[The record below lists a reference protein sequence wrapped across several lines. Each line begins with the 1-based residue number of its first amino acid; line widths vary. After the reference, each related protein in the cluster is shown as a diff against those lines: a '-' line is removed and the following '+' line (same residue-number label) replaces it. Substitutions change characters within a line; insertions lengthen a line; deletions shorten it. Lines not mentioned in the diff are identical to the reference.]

1 MKFFIKDINRTV
13 DLNETLVDKYL
24 EVDDEL
30 TGGSFTIAILSKYGH
45 VPTKD
50 EISDEALSELCND
63 ILLGDLKALAL
74 IPKAINYVKG
84 HHNQWEESSN
94 KGELLEV
101 VL

>member
-45 VPTKD
+45 APTKD

-63 ILLGDLKALAL
+63 ILLGDLKAFAL
-74 IPKAINYVKG
+74 IPKAINYVEG

-101 VL
+101 IL